1 MKDEV
6 IQRKLSRLMLEGVL
20 GAAAVIAGG
29 MIWFLATHI
38 GDSPGDHLFNGEPK
52 YFENIG
58 GMLHR
63 AFEFDELGHRR
74 SLVMIGIVL
83 LLLNPVVRVGFAAV
97 GFWMQRDRLYAGISA
112 LVFAILL
119 FSFFW

>member
-6 IQRKLSRLMLEGVL
+6 LQRRLSRLMLEGVI

-29 MIWFLATHI
+29 LIWFLVTHI
-38 GDSPGDHLFNGEPK
+38 GASPGDHLFNGEPK
-52 YFENIG
+52 YYESLTA
-58 GMLHR
+58 MLRR
-63 AFEFDELGHRR
+63 AFELDELGHRR

-97 GFWMQRDRLYAGISA
+97 GYLMQRDRLYAGISA
-112 LVFAILL
+112 FVFAVLL